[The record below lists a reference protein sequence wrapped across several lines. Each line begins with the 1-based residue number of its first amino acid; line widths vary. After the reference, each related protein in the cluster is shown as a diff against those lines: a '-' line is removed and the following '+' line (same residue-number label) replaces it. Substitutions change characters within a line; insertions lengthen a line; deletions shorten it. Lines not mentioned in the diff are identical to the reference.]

1 MKIRSPLLAHRR
13 RLGRGPRDE
22 DFLLI
27 LKDSVF
33 VKTKKTKFEPRTF
46 SVGSDRSTN

>member
-33 VKTKKTKFEPRTF
+33 VKTKKTKWRRHAIT
-46 SVGSDRSTN
+46 V